1 MLIDIDEKESKF
13 LTSLLDEIVI
23 QTAFINSVREKLKGV
38 RPPRRE
44 KKNTSV
50 TLYKDQ
56 VEFFAPSEMSGKLRM
71 ILDEWLFEKEEEK
84 GDAD

>member
-56 VEFFAPSEMSGKLRM
+56 VERFAPSELSCNLRD
-71 ILDEWLFEKEEEK
+71 ILDLWLTEEEK
-84 GDAD
+84 VE

>member
-1 MLIDIDEKESKF
+1 MLMEIDEKASNF
-13 LTSLLDEIVI
+13 LVSLLDEIPI

-44 KKNTSV
+44 KRSTSV

-56 VEFFAPSEMSGKLRM
+56 VERFAPQELSGCLRD
-71 ILDEWLFEKEEEK
+71 ILDLWFEEEEK
-84 GDAD
+84 RE